1 MKSLKK
7 KMSGF
12 YLLIVLA
19 LILGGCASAGTGS
32 SSADDDAKVTIDM
45 SIFHT
50 ENDPFNDI
58 FKDWS
63 EAIEKETD
71 GRVTFKP
78 YYSASLV
85 SLFETLDAVRDGSV
99 EAGILS
105 AGAISGQIPEMGL
118 LETIGT
124 FRSEDQYKGI
134 YKDVNPELE
143 SLFNNHDLELLMW
156 APGATETLVLH
167 KDEFITDLKQYEKLS
182 MRTAGRWQGEQ
193 AKLLGALPIT
203 MDPSELYLALQNG
216 TVASTFQTV
225 GLTNSQNLHEVTP
238 KMTALGLSINTIQYV
253 VNPDVWR
260 KISEKD
266 QKAIK
271 SISDQ
276 VGQSAY
282 SLLQKRE
289 EEAIKSMSEKGA
301 EFYNLSDSEREELLN
316 EIQSVNG
323 QIAKESEKAKTI
335 LDIIEKH
342 Q

>member
-1 MKSLKK
+1 MKSINKK
-7 KMSGF
+7 LAGF
-12 YLLIVLA
+12 YVLIALT
-19 LILGGCASAGTGS
+19 LILGGCGSSAGSGS
-32 SSADDDAKVTIDM
+32 AEEALTIDI

-58 FKDWS
+58 FKEWS
-63 EAIEKETD
+63 ETIEKETD
-71 GRVTFKP
+71 GRVKFKP

-124 FRSEDQYKGI
+124 FSSEDQYKNI
-134 YKDVNPELE
+134 YKDVTPELE
-143 SLFNNHDLELLMW
+143 SLFSNHNVEILMW

-167 KDEFITDLKQYEKLS
+167 QKDFITDLGQYKNLS

-216 TVASTFQTV
+216 TVQSTFQTV

-253 VNPDVWR
+253 VNPDVWS

-266 QKAIK
+266 QKTIK
-271 SISDQ
+271 KISDQ
-276 VGQSAY
+276 VGQSSY
-282 SLLQKRE
+282 SMLKKRE
-289 EEAIKSMSEKGA
+289 KEALKSMAEKGA
-301 EFYNLSDSEREELLN
+301 EFYHLTDDEREELLKV
-316 EIQSVNG
+316 IQPVND
-323 QIAKESEKAKTI
+323 QIAKESEKAKSI
-335 LDIIEKH
+335 LEVIDKH
-342 Q
+342 E

>member
-1 MKSLKK
+1 MNSLKK
-7 KMSGF
+7 KLSGF
-12 YLLIVLA
+12 YLLLA
-19 LILGGCASAGTGS
+19 ISLILGGCS
-32 SSADDDAKVTIDM
+32 SSANGGASGKKDASVEIDI

-50 ENDPFNDI
+50 EKDPFNDI
-58 FKDWS
+58 FTEWS

-71 GRVTFKP
+71 GRITFKP

-124 FRSEDQYKGI
+124 FRSEDQYKNI
-134 YKDVNPELE
+134 YKDVQPELE
-143 SLFNNHDLELLMW
+143 SLFDGHGLELVMW
-156 APGATETLVLH
+156 APGATDTLVLH
-167 KDEFITDLKQYEKLS
+167 KDEFITDLGQYKNLS

-238 KMTALGLSINTIQYV
+238 KMTSLGLSINTIQYV
-253 VNPDVWR
+253 INPDIWS

-266 QKAIK
+266 QKTIK
-271 SISDQ
+271 EISDK
-276 VGQSAY
+276 VGQSSY
-282 SLLQKRE
+282 SMLNKRE
-289 EEAIKSMSEKGA
+289 KEAIESMSGKGA
-301 EFYNLSDSEREELLN
+301 EFYTLTEEERQGLLEMIDPVN
-316 EIQSVNG
+316 E
-323 QIAKESEKAKTI
+323 QIAGESEKAKAI
-335 LDIIEKH
+335 LEIIQKH